1 MLELQALQK
10 QIRVVKR
17 NLEAATNASKFM
29 QDEICIVREDKV
41 VLELNNKQLIEEKE
55 FKFKSMEEEITSLNN
70 NNQQLSAA
78 LKKMSAMNMK
88 TSKANARVIKGIM
101 DKHIMTSDVV
111 STQTDFEED
120 GESVYNLE

>member
-29 QDEICIVREDKV
+29 QDEIYIVREDKV

-101 DKHIMTSDVV
+101 DKHVMTSDEV

>member
-29 QDEICIVREDKV
+29 QDEIYIVREDKV

-88 TSKANARVIKGIM
+88 TSKANASSAKQ
-101 DKHIMTSDVV
+101 S
-111 STQTDFEED
+111 
-120 GESVYNLE
+120 